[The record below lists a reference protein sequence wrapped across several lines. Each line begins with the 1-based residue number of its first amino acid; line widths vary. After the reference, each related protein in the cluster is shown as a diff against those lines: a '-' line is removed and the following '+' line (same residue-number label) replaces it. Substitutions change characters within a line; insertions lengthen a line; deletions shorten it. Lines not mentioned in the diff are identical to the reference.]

1 MKEANKKF
9 GNDVGKNILKRITE
23 LEAFDN
29 LKEVPSELPFRR
41 EKLINRKDEWSIRVY
56 KQFRMEIR
64 AIDVNENLELIKN
77 IEIERVSKHY
87 E

>member
-9 GNDVGKNILKRITE
+9 GNEIGKNILKRITE

-29 LKEVPSELPFRR
+29 LKQVPPELPFRR

-56 KQFRMEIR
+56 KQFRMKIR